1 MDRFEAQEAAIHKF
15 RAFASEANVH
25 VTLVIHPRKERDGET
40 LAMHSVFGSAK
51 ATQEADTVLI
61 LQNVNGSK
69 AVDVRKNRFDGGTGS
84 VPLVFDPAAMMYRE
98 KGSEPIRGGIA
109 SLLSA
114 RDADSDTLPGL
125 RAAGGAAAVSAE
137 GARAA
142 LQALGL
148 VSADKPSA
156 TAAPPGTHAHVAATS
171 AAGAAT
177 PAPSPEARALG
188 GSTEGAK
195 AAAAPA
201 DSRPAL
207 PSAAA
212 TAAAAPA
219 AKASPAAPA
228 ELGGPTDPASD
239 EMAAGSHPAPAC
251 SDASAGPAAASTAA
265 PAAASTAAPAA
276 PAPSQGAP
284 KRQTRRTAVP
294 GGSYA
299 VAGAVPAVRRPLS
312 QSAAAVVVDGDE
324 DLVVVEPD
332 AASAD
337 VTTEWPEDDI
347 LTG

>member
-98 KGSEPIRGGIA
+98 KGSEPIKGGIA

-114 RDADSDTLPGL
+114 RDVDGDTL
-125 RAAGGAAAVSAE
+125 AGSRTLGSAAAVSAA

-148 VSADKPSA
+148 VAADLA
-156 TAAPPGTHAHVAATS
+156 GETAAPPGTHAHVAAMASAAQPVSETS
-171 AAGAAT
+171 AAEAPAAEAHATGAQLAEPSASELT
-177 PAPSPEARALG
+177 TAADAEEGACTAPQPARTEPEAPAEPAAESKPAAPEARH
-188 GSTEGAK
+188 EQ
-195 AAAAPA
+195 
-201 DSRPAL
+201 RR
-207 PSAAA
+207 PSAATGEA
-212 TAAAAPA
+212 CLAAPA
-219 AKASPAAPA
+219 AGVAPPAHVP
-228 ELGGPTDPASD
+228 GQ
-239 EMAAGSHPAPAC
+239 
-251 SDASAGPAAASTAA
+251 GPAKRQLKRAVV
-265 PAAASTAAPAA
+265 P
-276 PAPSQGAP
+276 GAP
-284 KRQTRRTAVP
+284 
-294 GGSYA
+294 YA
-299 VAGAVPAVRRPLS
+299 VAGALPAVRRS
-312 QSAAAVVVDGDE
+312 QQHSAATPIVDGDDD
-324 DLVVVEPD
+324 DLALSEPD
-332 AASAD
+332 ETNAD
-337 VTTEWPEDDI
+337 ATTEWPEDDI